1 MTHPGALH
9 GLRVLDLSRVLA
21 GPMCTQMLGDLGAEI
36 IKVERPGA
44 GDDTRFW
51 GPPFLKDASGKD
63 TTESAYYLAANR
75 NKKSIA
81 IDISTSEGQ
90 SLIHRLLEKCDV
102 MIENFKPG
110 TLKKYGLDY
119 LQLKTRHPRLIYCS
133 ISGFGQTGPL
143 SSEPGYDLIA
153 QGMGGFMAATGAS
166 GSSPIKASV
175 AISDYA
181 AGMHATIGILAALRA
196 RDVTGRGQ
204 MVDCALLDSTIAM
217 MTNLA
222 QYYLT
227 SAQTAPKVGNA
238 HASIVPYQEFETSD
252 GQVIVAV
259 GNDPQFKIFATA
271 LGHAEWA
278 DDARFITNTARVTH
292 RAKLIALIAPV
303 MAKKSSD
310 EWVQIL
316 RDVDIPVGPIL
327 KMEQVFHEEQVQA
340 RAMEI
345 HMNHPLSPRP
355 ISLVGAPFKL
365 SDTPADYHLPPPV
378 LGADT
383 DDILREVLGL
393 SDNDVTTLRAQN
405 IVA

>member
-1 MTHPGALH
+1 MTGSLN

-21 GPMCTQMLGDLGAEI
+21 GPVCTQLLGDLGAEI
-36 IKVERPGA
+36 LKVERPQV

-51 GPPFLKDASGKD
+51 GPPFLQDANGKN
-63 TTESAYYLAANR
+63 TTESAYYLSANR

-81 IDISTSEGQ
+81 IDIASTGGQ
-90 SLIHRLLEKCDV
+90 DLIHQLITKCDV
-102 MIENFKPG
+102 LIENFKPV

-119 LQLKTRHPRLIYCS
+119 EHLKTRHPHLIYCS

-143 SSEPGYDLIA
+143 SSEPGYDFIA
-153 QGMGGFMAATGAS
+153 QGMGGFMAATGAIGS
-166 GSSPIKASV
+166 GPTKAGV
-175 AISDYA
+175 AVTDYVT
-181 AGMHATIGILAALRA
+181 GMHAAIGILAALRA
-196 RDVTGRGQ
+196 HDKTGKGQ

-227 SAQTAPKVGNA
+227 SGQTAPKVGNA
-238 HASIVPYQEFETSD
+238 HASIVPYQEFVTSD
-252 GQVIVAV
+252 GHVIVAV
-259 GNDPQFKIFATA
+259 GNDHQFKIFSTA

-278 DDARFITNTARVTH
+278 DEARFITNTARVAH
-292 RAKLIALIAPV
+292 RAELVALINNI
-303 MAKKSSD
+303 MTKKSSD
-310 EWVQIL
+310 EWVEIL

-327 KMEQVFHEEQVQA
+327 KMEQVFAQDQVQA

-345 HMNHPLSPRP
+345 HMNHDLSPRP
-355 ISLVGAPFKL
+355 ISLVAAPFKL
-365 SDTPADYHLPPPV
+365 SDTPADYKLPPPC

-383 DDILREVLGL
+383 DSVLRDVLGL
-393 SDNDVTTLRAQN
+393 SDENIMALRQKN